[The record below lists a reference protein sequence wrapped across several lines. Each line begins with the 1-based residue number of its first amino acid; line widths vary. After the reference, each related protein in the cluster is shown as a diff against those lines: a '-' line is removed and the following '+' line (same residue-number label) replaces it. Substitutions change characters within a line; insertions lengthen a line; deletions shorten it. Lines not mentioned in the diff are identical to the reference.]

1 MTNKS
6 KIEITIETDRRFI
19 VRRRRRA
26 RSLWCALCDEVVQM
40 AALEDV
46 AASIGRSARE
56 IYRAVEAGTIHFNET
71 AEGRLLI
78 CLPSLPVRPAIEN
91 AIALVADPLTQE
103 ASAAPESHLLAFP
116 VTEISSATMWE
127 MVGANGATARG
138 KSWVMTGEAFDLLLA
153 CLDADR
159 DTAARKYEIIRRK
172 LIKYFECRGCMVA
185 EDQTDETIN
194 RVARRIFEG
203 KQIWTTDPAS
213 YFYGVARNV
222 LREYW
227 SSPERDFTPLACL
240 PPLAHPL
247 EDTTKMKTAQDE
259 RLSLEQRLAALEA
272 SLAELPGESRDLIVR
287 YYEGEK
293 SVRIRNRRALAEQL
307 GIPPNALRIRMHRLR
322 EKLERRVAEHLRQ
335 AR

>member
-1 MTNKS
+1 LS
-6 KIEITIETDRRFI
+6 GLLPD
-19 VRRRRRA
+19 
-26 RSLWCALCDEVVQM
+26 LCDF
-40 AALEDV
+40 APFA
-46 AASIGRSARE
+46 
-56 IYRAVEAGTIHFNET
+56 H
-71 AEGRLLI
+71 
-78 CLPSLPVRPAIEN
+78 P
-91 AIALVADPLTQE
+91 QE
-103 ASAAPESHLLAFP
+103 ATGEPEAHLLKFP
-116 VTEISSATMWE
+116 VTEVSSGTTWE
-127 MVGANGATARG
+127 VVGANGATARG
-138 KSWVMTGEAFDLLLA
+138 KSWAITGEAFNLLLA

-172 LIKYFECRGCMVA
+172 LIKYFECRGCVTA

-194 RVARRIFEG
+194 RVARRMLEG

-227 SSPERDFTPLACL
+227 SSPEHDFTPLDCL
-240 PPLAHPL
+240 PPLAHPS
-247 EDTTKMKTAQDE
+247 ENPMTMKVTEPE
-259 RLSLEQRLAALEA
+259 RLSLEQRLAALDA
-272 SLAELPGESRDLIVR
+272 SLSELPTESRDLIVR

-322 EKLERRVAEHLRQ
+322 EKLEHRVAEHLRQ

>member
-1 MTNKS
+1 MTSKS
-6 KIEITIETDRRFI
+6 KIEIIIETDRHFI

-26 RSLWCALCDEVVQM
+26 QTLWCAVCAKVVQM
-40 AALEDV
+40 ATPEDV
-46 AASIGRSARE
+46 AMMTGLTARE
-56 IYRAVEAGTIHFNET
+56 IYRAVEAGATHFTET
-71 AEGRLLI
+71 PERLLLV
-78 CLPSLPVRPAIEN
+78 CLPSLS
-91 AIALVADPLTQE
+91 ALLPDLCDLVPLVHPQE
-103 ASAAPESHLLAFP
+103 ATGEPEPHLLQFP
-116 VTEISSATMWE
+116 VTEISSGTMWK
-127 MVGANGATARG
+127 MVDANGATARG
-138 KSWVMTGEAFDLLLA
+138 KSWAMTGEALNRLLA

-172 LIKYFECRGCMVA
+172 LIKYFECRGCVTS

-194 RVARRIFEG
+194 RVARRILEG
-203 KQIWTTDPAS
+203 KHIWTTDPAS

-227 SSPERDFTPLACL
+227 SSPERDFTPLDCL
-240 PPLAHPL
+240 PLLAHPS
-247 EDTTKMKTAQDE
+247 ENATTMKVTEHE

-272 SLAELPGESRDLIVR
+272 SLSELPAESRDLIVR

-322 EKLERRVAEHLRQ
+322 EKLEYRVAEHLRQ